1 MKHIKELKLNEDK
14 DYPPIQH
21 YPEFKEMRYSNIAEV
36 KRNLE
41 SLNKF
46 YRMIHP
52 QMDRVGLTNDS
63 ADMWRKIER
72 SIELLDK
79 ELNLNK

>member
-1 MKHIKELKLNEDK
+1 MKHIKELKLNEEK
-14 DYPPIQH
+14 DFH
-21 YPEFKEMRYSNIAEV
+21 PEFKEMRYSNISEV
-36 KRNLE
+36 RRNLE

-46 YRMIHP
+46 YKLVHP